1 MNLAHHRKH
10 LLIEL
15 VCCPPFPCRSKTLHE
30 LRTQVS
36 RQWVSARVTSALA
49 HHHQTHQRT
58 RSRQTTETRP
68 YPKEALAAAVDTH
81 QPLRLNAPATP
92 WNLTDPVAPL

>member
-36 RQWVSARVTSALA
+36 RQWVSVRATSASA
-49 HHHQTHQRT
+49 RRHQRP
-58 RSRQTTETRP
+58 RSTETLP
-68 YPKEALAAAVDTH
+68 YPTEALDVVVGMH
-81 QPLRLNAPATP
+81 HPWRLNVRATQWSP
-92 WNLTDPVAPL
+92 LDPVDP